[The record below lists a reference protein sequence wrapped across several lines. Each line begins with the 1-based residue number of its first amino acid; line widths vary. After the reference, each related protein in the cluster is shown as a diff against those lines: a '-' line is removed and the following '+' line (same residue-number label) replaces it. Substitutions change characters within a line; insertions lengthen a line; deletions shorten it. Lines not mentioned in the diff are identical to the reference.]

1 MSASLSVRVTRKS
14 REAEGIC
21 SFELVA
27 TDGRP
32 LPAFSAGSHIDV
44 QVPGGLVRQYSLC
57 NDPGETHRYLI
68 AVLDDPASRGGSRAM
83 HERVHEGDTLA
94 IGAPRNQ
101 FRLVPQARRHL
112 LLAGGIGVTPLL
124 CMAESLATE
133 GAEFDLHYATRSL
146 ARTAFL
152 GRIRHSRYAARAHL
166 HVDDGDAAQR
176 LDLPAVLA
184 APAAGTHVYVCGPQ
198 GFIDAV
204 LAQARAQGWPEVQL
218 HVEFFGAAPVAT
230 AGDAA
235 FEVELARSGR
245 VITVPA
251 QRSVAEALLDA
262 GVEIA
267 MSCEQGI
274 CGTCLTRVLSGIPE
288 HRDSY
293 LTPQEQAANDQFTPC
308 CSRARSA
315 RLVLDL

>member
-1 MSASLSVRVTRKS
+1 
-14 REAEGIC
+14 
-21 SFELVA
+21 
-27 TDGRP
+27 
-32 LPAFSAGSHIDV
+32 
-44 QVPGGLVRQYSLC
+44 
-57 NDPGETHRYLI
+57 
-68 AVLDDPASRGGSRAM
+68 M
-83 HERVHEGDTLA
+83 HAQVHEGDTLT

-124 CMAESLATE
+124 CMAESLATD
-133 GAEFDLHYATRSL
+133 GADFELHYATRSL
-146 ARTAFL
+146 ARTAFI
-152 GRIRHSRYAARAHL
+152 GRIQRSRYAARAHL
-166 HVDDGDAAQR
+166 HVDDGDPAQR
-176 LDLPAVLA
+176 LDLPTVLA
-184 APAAGTHVYVCGPQ
+184 APTAGTHAYVCGPQ

-204 LAQARAQGWPEVQL
+204 LAQARVQGWPEAQL
-218 HVEFFGAAPVAT
+218 HVEFFGAAPAAT
-230 AGDAA
+230 EGNGA

-251 QRSVAEALLDA
+251 SRSVAEALLDA

-267 MSCEQGI
+267 LSCEQGI
-274 CGTCLTRVLSGIPE
+274 CGTCLTRVLSGLPD

-308 CSRARSA
+308 CSRSRSA

>member
-1 MSASLSVRVTRKS
+1 MSTTLGVRVARKTT
-14 REAEGIC
+14 EAEGIC

-27 TDGRP
+27 ADGRP
-32 LPAFSAGSHIDV
+32 LPAFSAGAHIDV
-44 QVPGGLVRQYSLC
+44 HVPGGLVRQYSLC
-57 NDPGETHRYLI
+57 NDPGETHRYQI
-68 AVLDDPASRGGSRAM
+68 AVLDDAASRGGSRAL
-83 HERVHEGDTLA
+83 HAQVHEGDTLA

-124 CMAESLATE
+124 AMAESLATE
-133 GAEFDLHYATRSL
+133 GADFELHYATRSV
-146 ARTAFL
+146 ARTAFI
-152 GRIRHSRYAARAHL
+152 GRIQRSRYAARAHL
-166 HVDDGDAAQR
+166 HVDDGDPAQR
-176 LDLPAVLA
+176 LDLPTVLA
-184 APAAGTHVYVCGPQ
+184 APTAGTHAYVCGPQ

-204 LAQARAQGWPEVQL
+204 LAQARMQGWPEAQL
-218 HVEFFGAAPVAT
+218 HVEFFGAAPAAT
-230 AGDAA
+230 EGNGA

-251 QRSVAEALLDA
+251 SRSVAEALLDA

-267 MSCEQGI
+267 LSCEQGI
-274 CGTCLTRVLSGIPE
+274 CGTCLTRVLSGLPD

-308 CSRARSA
+308 CSRSRSA